1 MKYFVPFSHRFRK
14 PSDSAFPS
22 HPRALPEGMSVSP
35 PASAS
40 EFDFIIVG
48 AGSSG
53 CVLANRLSASGRHR
67 VLLLEAGPRDDYK
80 WIHIPMGYSRT
91 MFHPEINWGFHTE
104 PDPGIAGRKNYWPRG
119 KVLGGCSAING
130 LLWVRGQSDDFR
142 VWESLGNKGWGWDDV
157 LPHFKATESYAG
169 GDGRI
174 RGRSGETGVED
185 GERHEL
191 VDAFIAGAEQSGI
204 PRAVDYNGAVQEGA
218 AYFQINKRRGIRSS
232 TSIAFL
238 RPAEA
243 RANLV
248 IATGAHAT
256 RIGIV
261 NGRAT
266 SLEYMQAGVKQ
277 TARARHEI
285 ILSAGTLQS
294 PQLLQLSGLGPAAL
308 LQRHGIDVLKDLP
321 GVGENMQDHL
331 QIRLLFKCS
340 RPVTNNDVVNSWS
353 KRLSVRWQYF
363 IRRAGPMASGI
374 NQGVLF
380 TSTRPEETHRPDIE
394 FHFGTTS
401 SDEPGAKPHPWSG
414 FTMSTCQL
422 RPESKGRVQI
432 GSVDPLAAP
441 LIQPNYLSHPLDVET
456 ALRGVRLVRK
466 VSQSPALSAYVKE
479 EFQPGAAAQSDDELL
494 TWVRERG
501 ATTIFHPAGTC
512 KMGSD
517 AMSVVDERLR
527 VRGIGGLRVV
537 DCSIMPIIV
546 SGNTNA
552 ACIMIGD
559 KAAKMIL
566 EDAG

>member
-1 MKYFVPFSHRFRK
+1 M
-14 PSDSAFPS
+14 PSPA
-22 HPRALPEGMSVSP
+22 PEP
-35 PASAS
+35 AS
-40 EFDFIIVG
+40 EFDFVIVG

-53 CVLANRLSASGRHR
+53 CVLANRLTASGRLR

-91 MFHPEINWGFHTE
+91 MFHPEINWGFYTE
-104 PDPGIAGRKNYWPRG
+104 PDPGLAGRKNYWPRG

-157 LPHFKATESYAG
+157 LPHFKAIESYAG
-169 GDGRI
+169 GDARL
-174 RGRSGETGVED
+174 RGRNGETAVED

-191 VDAFIAGAEQSGI
+191 VDAFIAGAGQAGI
-204 PRAVDYNGAVQEGA
+204 PRAVDYNGEVQEGA

-232 TSIAFL
+232 TSVAFL
-238 RPAEA
+238 RPAEP

-248 IATGAHAT
+248 IATGAQAT
-256 RIGIV
+256 RV
-261 NGRAT
+261 VVENGRAAA
-266 SLEYMQAGVKQ
+266 LEYVQAGVAR
-277 TARARHEI
+277 TARPRHDV
-285 ILSAGTLQS
+285 ILSAGALQS
-294 PQLLQLSGLGPAAL
+294 PQLLQLSGIGPAAL
-308 LQRHGIDVLKDLP
+308 LQRHGIAVRHDLP

-340 RPVTNNDVVNSWS
+340 RPVTNNDVVNSWMR
-353 KRLSVRWQYF
+353 RLGVRLRYALS
-363 IRRAGPMASGI
+363 RSGPMASGI

-380 TSTRPEETHRPDIE
+380 TSSRPEETKRPDIE

-401 SDEPGAKPHPWSG
+401 SDQPGTKPHPWSG
-414 FTMSTCQL
+414 FTVSTCQL

-432 GSVDPLAAP
+432 GSTDPLAAP
-441 LIQPNYLSHPLDVET
+441 ILQPNYLSHPLDVET
-456 ALRGVRLVRK
+456 ALRGVKLVRR
-466 VSQSPALSAYVKE
+466 VAQSPALAAYVKE
-479 EFQPGAAAQSDDELL
+479 EIQPGPAAQSDEELL
-494 TWVRERG
+494 AWVRERG

-517 AMSVVDERLR
+517 AMAVVDERLR
-527 VRGIGGLRVV
+527 VRGVAGLRVV
-537 DCSIMPIIV
+537 DCSVMPIIV

-559 KAAKMIL
+559 KAATMIL
-566 EDAG
+566 EDAR

>member
-1 MKYFVPFSHRFRK
+1 M
-14 PSDSAFPS
+14 PS
-22 HPRALPEGMSVSP
+22 SP
-35 PASAS
+35 PDAASD
-40 EFDFIIVG
+40 FDFIIVG

-91 MFHPEINWGFHTE
+91 MFHPVLNWGFHTQ

-130 LLWVRGQSDDFR
+130 LLWVRGQIEDFQI
-142 VWESLGNKGWGWDDV
+142 WERLGNRGWGWDQV

-169 GDGRI
+169 GDERL
-174 RGRSGETGVED
+174 RGRVGEVGVED

-191 VDAFIAGAEQSGI
+191 VDAFIAGAMQAGI
-204 PRAVDYNGAVQEGA
+204 PRATDYNGAVQEGV

-232 TSIAFL
+232 TSVAFL
-238 RPAEA
+238 RPAEN
-243 RANLV
+243 RPNLV
-248 IATGAHAT
+248 IATGAQAT
-256 RIGIV
+256 RVEIAG
-261 NGRAT
+261 GRAV
-266 SLEYMQAGVKQ
+266 SIEYLQDGAKRS
-277 TARARHEI
+277 ARARHDI
-285 ILSAGTLQS
+285 ILSAGALQS
-294 PQLLQLSGLGPAAL
+294 PQLLHLSGIGPAAL
-308 LQRHGIDVLKDLP
+308 LRQHGISLVRELP
-321 GVGENMQDHL
+321 GVGENLQDHL

-340 RPVTNNDVVNSWS
+340 RPVTNNDVVNSWLR
-353 KRLSVRWQYF
+353 RLGVRLQYALS
-363 IRRAGPMASGI
+363 RTGPMASGI

-380 TSTRPEETHRPDIE
+380 TSSRPDETRRPDIE

-401 SDEPGAKPHPWSG
+401 SDQPGAKPHPWSG
-414 FTMSTCQL
+414 FTISTCQL
-422 RPESKGRVQI
+422 RPESKGTVRI
-432 GSVDPLAAP
+432 GSPDPLAAP
-441 LIQPNYLSHPLDVET
+441 VIQPNYLSHPLDVET
-456 ALRGVRLVRK
+456 ALRGVKLVRR
-466 VSQSPALSAYVKE
+466 VSQSPALREYVKE
-479 EFQPGAAAQSDDELL
+479 EYQPGPTAQTDHDLIE
-494 TWVRERG
+494 WVRARG

-512 KMGSD
+512 KMGTD
-517 AMSVVDERLR
+517 PMAVVDERLR
-527 VRGIGGLRVV
+527 VHGVAGLRVV

>member
-1 MKYFVPFSHRFRK
+1 M
-14 PSDSAFPS
+14 PSSPIS
-22 HPRALPEGMSVSP
+22 SP
-35 PASAS
+35 P

-53 CVLANRLSASGRHR
+53 CVLANRLSVSGRHR

-130 LLWVRGQSDDFR
+130 LLWVRGQSDDFQ
-142 VWESLGNKGWGWDDV
+142 VWEALGNKGWGWKDV
-157 LPHFKATESYAG
+157 LPHYKATESYAG
-169 GDGRI
+169 GDAQI

-185 GERHEL
+185 GEPHEL
-191 VDAFIAGAEQSGI
+191 VDAFIAGAGEAGI
-204 PRAVDYNGAVQEGA
+204 PRASDYNGEVQEGA

-232 TSIAFL
+232 TAVAFL
-238 RPAEA
+238 RPAE
-243 RANLV
+243 RRPNLV
-248 IATGAHAT
+248 IATGAQAT
-256 RIGIV
+256 RIGLE

-266 SLEYMQAGVKQ
+266 TLDYLQAGVKQ
-277 TARARHEI
+277 TARACREI
-285 ILSAGTLQS
+285 ILSAGALQS
-294 PQLLQLSGLGPAAL
+294 PQLLQLSGIGPAAL
-308 LQRHGIDVLKDLP
+308 LQCHGIDVVRDLP

-331 QIRLLFKCS
+331 QIWLLFKCS
-340 RPVTNNDVVNSWS
+340 RPVTNNDVINSWS
-353 KRLSVRWQYF
+353 ARQRVRWEYF
-363 IRRAGPMASGI
+363 IRRGGPMAGGI

-380 TSTRPEETHRPDIE
+380 TSTRPEETRRPDIE

-401 SDEPGAKPHPWSG
+401 SDQPGAKPHPWSG
-414 FTMSTCQL
+414 FTLSTCQL
-422 RPESKGRVQI
+422 RPESKGTVQI
-432 GSVDPLAAP
+432 GSADPLAAP
-441 LIQPNYLSHPLDVET
+441 ILQPNYLSHPLDVET
-456 ALRGVRLVRK
+456 ALRGVKLARR
-466 VSQSPALSAYVKE
+466 VSQSRALAAYVKE
-479 EFQPGAAAQSDDELL
+479 EFQPGPAAQSDEELL
-494 TWVRERG
+494 AWVRARG

-512 KMGSD
+512 KMGGD

-527 VRGIGGLRVV
+527 VHGVPGLRVV

-552 ACIMIGD
+552 ACIMIGS
-559 KAAKMIL
+559 KAAEMIL